1 MERLTWV
8 ENLEGLDVSEKA
20 VLFVLAKHWDST
32 GKRADDFGMYS
43 PLRQRE
49 IAKRTGI
56 KKRETVNRILKR
68 LKEKGLIEFDRQP
81 EGERRPN
88 QYRLTP
94 SLEYLEKRK
103 ITSRPNLRVI
113 DGGLSK
119 PQEPELPAEQ
129 SKPNKSL
136 TQMAQDAIAGK
147 LQEKPAEDSEVPD
160 SIREMER
167 RQAEVLEQRL

>member
-1 MERLTWV
+1 MSERIVWVRSLKGLTAT
-8 ENLEGLDVSEKA
+8 EKS
-20 VLFVLAKHWDST
+20 VMFVLASYAPNER
-32 GKRADDFGMYS
+32 GKDYVDDFGLYR
-43 PLRQRE
+43 PYRQRQLAE
-49 IAKRTGI
+49 EAGI
-56 KKRETVNRILKR
+56 KRQTFNRIVNGLR
-68 LKEKGLIEFDRQP
+68 EKGLVMFDRQP

-119 PQEPELPAEQ
+119 LQEPEQPAEP

-147 LQEKPAEDSEVPD
+147 LQEKLAEDSY
-160 SIREMER
+160 
-167 RQAEVLEQRL
+167 EQQTQS